1 MLDCIYIHY
10 NHSPVSRTKDLWSN
24 GRDTR
29 TDRQQTY
36 MSPPVSSISEHEGD
50 EMSHHS
56 QSMWT
61 MRDMTEGMV
70 RCVLP
75 TRGVQ
80 CTGGTGL

>member
-1 MLDCIYIHY
+1 MVEI
-10 NHSPVSRTKDLWSN
+10 R
-24 GRDTR
+24 GR
-29 TDRQQTY
+29 TDSRRTC
-36 MSPPVSSISEHEGD
+36 PPPLAAMFEHEGD

-61 MRDMTEGMV
+61 MGDMTEGMV
-70 RCVLP
+70 RCALP